1 MSTLALVAS
10 ISGYVV
16 FCALMIVPLWRA
28 CARAGLQPA
37 LSLIFAIPLAGPLV
51 VLLLLAFLRWPALD
65 RVRR

>member
-28 CARAGLQPA
+28 YMRVGLAPA
-37 LSLIFAIPLAGPLV
+37 LSLIFAVPLAGPLV
-51 VLLLLAFLRWPALD
+51 VLLLLAFLRWPALE

>member
-1 MSTLALVAS
+1 VSTLALIAS
-10 ISGYVV
+10 IAGYVV

-28 CARAGLQPA
+28 YARAGLSPY
-37 LSLIFAIPLAGPLV
+37 LTLIFAVPLAGPLV